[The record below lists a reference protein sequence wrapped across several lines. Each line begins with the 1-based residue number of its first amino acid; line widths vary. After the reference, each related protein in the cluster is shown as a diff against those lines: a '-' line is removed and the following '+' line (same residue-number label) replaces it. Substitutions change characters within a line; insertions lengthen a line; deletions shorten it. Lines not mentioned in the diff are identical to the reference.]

1 MFDIQIPLMVQ
12 YYRKA
17 VEVVPTGK
25 KMSIRVGHTTVN
37 VYKDL
42 AKLLKEDPARLEEA
56 ATLFLKAIS
65 LEHPDS
71 RLSVWY
77 MEAGDC
83 YLRLGDY
90 ERAQE
95 NFLLALKAEP
105 DSAETNYN
113 LAVAYHKVDKV
124 KLAEKHLR
132 SAVSLNGQYPPAL
145 LALGTILSTSDH
157 SKTQDE
163 ALML

>member
-1 MFDIQIPLMVQ
+1 MVQ

-17 VEVVPTGK
+17 MEVVPTGK

-56 ATLFLKAIS
+56 ARLFIKAIS
-65 LEHPDS
+65 LEHPES
-71 RLSVWY
+71 RLSVLY

-83 YLRLGDY
+83 YLQLGDY
-90 ERAQE
+90 ETAQE

-113 LAVAYHKVDKV
+113 LAVAYHKTDNV
-124 KLAEKHLR
+124 KLAEKYLR
-132 SAVSLNGQYPPAL
+132 KAVSLNGQYPPAL
-145 LALGTILSTSDH
+145 LALGTILGTSDH
-157 SKTQDE
+157 REAKDE
-163 ALML
+163 ALTL